1 MNLVSQNHQYWKWY
15 WKIIVVLF
23 KRRFWTT
30 ATLVLLSAAS
40 IVTSFL
46 AFMLPL
52 KVIIL
57 AGSEGVPRY
66 FRFFM
71 DPDQKWEW
79 IIILTVSSIVC
90 YLLTLLFDAITRKLS
105 VSSGRLLLEG
115 ANELAVVSNQEDV
128 VGGFY
133 GKFCSV
139 LAALTFSLVAMASLA
154 VINLLVFSYIA
165 LVVIL
170 QFLLT
175 AWFLRGN
182 DVNPGAIKSYI
193 HEKYKQYV
201 GYLSNYIFLSGFL
214 VILVPYLKG
223 LDGNILLSLI
233 SFLLMRRML
242 TVMGRAVTTSVELE
256 KARFNINALLFR
268 DYQIVTKEQPN
279 ILSMRDI
286 FSKPRRTMLVQRVF
300 QELGKIDLDKQNDRP
315 NTSFEVYWQDSTIR
329 HSATL
334 LVECN
339 YKGSAAPNLEK
350 KHYQIQIFP
359 RAKAIQL
366 DNESLLFSYI
376 PREQLW
382 APNVLA
388 QFIEGRFHCQLIEY
402 GDVLGRSS
410 EWKEWEF
417 RCLQRTWETEVPESL
432 KTAYGAS
439 HRFLHQRLEE
449 QYVKRAHIAV
459 DTHEEKRIF
468 DHMLSNL
475 PKLRSILESLPLIV
489 NNPALNANNVVFS
502 KENSVMITTWGRWT
516 LEPIGYV
523 LPRYSSDEAIANS
536 LDRLRTARKDI
547 PASLCLEHL
556 QLSNASSKLEK
567 AINRW
572 QYKTAISTM
581 ETILGI
587 IKSLSSCNVNTENTR
602 AIN

>member
-30 ATLVLLSAAS
+30 ATLVSLSAAS

-105 VSSGRLLLEG
+105 VSSGRLLVEG

-139 LAALTFSLVAMASLA
+139 LAALTFSLVAMGSLA
-154 VINLLVFSYIA
+154 LINLPVFSYIA

-175 AWFLRGN
+175 AWFLRGD
-182 DVNPGAIKSYI
+182 DVNHGAIKSYI

-242 TVMGRAVTTSVELE
+242 TVIVRVVTTSVELE
-256 KARFNINALLFR
+256 KARFKVNAMLFSHH
-268 DYQIVTKEQPN
+268 QIALKERSS
-279 ILSMRDI
+279 ILSMREM
-286 FSKPRRTMLVQRVF
+286 FSKPRRTKLVKHVLN
-300 QELGKIDLDKQNDRP
+300 ELPEIDSGNKK
-315 NTSFEVYWQDSTIR
+315 TEYSSTFEVYWQDSYIR
-329 HSATL
+329 HAVTMIVKRKVNL
-334 LVECN
+334 P
-339 YKGSAAPNLEK
+339 APYTK
-350 KHYQIQIFP
+350 KTKCYQLQVFP
-359 RAKAIQL
+359 RKQAIQL
-366 DNESLLFSYI
+366 DNEHTLFDYI

-382 APNVLA
+382 APKVLA
-388 QFIEGRFHCQLIEY
+388 RFIEGRFHCQLIEY
-402 GDVLGRSS
+402 GDVEVSS
-410 EWKEWEF
+410 SKWCERELK
-417 RCLQRTWETEVPESL
+417 CLQRTWEAIVPDSL
-432 KTAYGAS
+432 KTIYGAS
-439 HRFLHQRLEE
+439 HRFVHQRLDE
-449 QYVKRAHIAV
+449 QFLSRANIAV
-459 DTHEEKRIF
+459 DTKDEKNVYNR
-468 DHMLSNL
+468 MLLSL
-475 PKLRSILESLPLIV
+475 PKLCSILSWMPLV
-489 NNPALNANNVVFS
+489 VHNSELNSDNVVTS
-502 KENSVMITTWGRWT
+502 KDYGLLITTWGRWS
-516 LEPIGYV
+516 LQPIGYM
-523 LPRYSSDEAIANS
+523 LPKFATDEEVFSTIEH
-536 LDRLRTARKDI
+536 LKTVRKDV
-547 PASLCLEHL
+547 PKSLCMAHL
-556 QLSNASSKLEK
+556 QLANTTYYLER
-567 AINRW
+567 AIHKW
-572 QYKTAISTM
+572 QYKSSIGYM
-581 ETILGI
+581 KRMLEILEV
-587 IKSLSSCNVNTENTR
+587 LEVVNLDKYH
-602 AIN
+602 A